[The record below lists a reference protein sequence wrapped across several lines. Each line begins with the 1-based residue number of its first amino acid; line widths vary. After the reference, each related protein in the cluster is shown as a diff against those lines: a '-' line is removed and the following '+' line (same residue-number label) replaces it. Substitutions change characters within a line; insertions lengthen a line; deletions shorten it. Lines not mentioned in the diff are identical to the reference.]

1 MNAPQPRIPVRYVG
15 LEKHWRDHLY
25 GSNVGFTRGKVSP
38 VPAWAASQLLKHPE
52 FEDGRPAKERGPI
65 LAPRPRNPEEDKEL
79 DEIDSHIRLDTM
91 TKDQMAA
98 YARRAF
104 GVQIDTTDLKVDV
117 VQTVRELAR
126 SRRTL

>member
-1 MNAPQPRIPVRYVG
+1 
-15 LEKHWRDHLY
+15 
-25 GSNVGFTRGKVSP
+25 
-38 VPAWAASQLLKHPE
+38 
-52 FEDGRPAKERGPI
+52 
-65 LAPRPRNPEEDKEL
+65 
-79 DEIDSHIRLDTM
+79 M